1 MICMPLSSVIACA
14 AQFGAYPDSDAGDDH
29 HRGATARHPACCL
42 SGSAQVARPA
52 RKSAHPV
59 SIPYPFPVTLP
70 RHPELRRASYRSLN
84 RECAFAFC
92 HTGSRHRVAAR
103 ALQLALS
110 SATKV
115 GYSRG
120 QCGKTA
126 LSERGGLART
136 PVRAGRL
143 PEAAWQP
150 ELSCVPTNL
159 QSRFVRAWG
168 MSSRPRMPVS

>member
-14 AQFGAYPDSDAGDDH
+14 AQFGAYPDPAAGDDH
-29 HRGATARHPACCL
+29 RQDATARHPACCL
-42 SGSAQVARPA
+42 SGVAQVDRPA

-59 SIPYPFPVTLP
+59 SVSYPFPATLP

-84 RECAFAFC
+84 QEYASAFC

-120 QCGKTA
+120 QCDKTA
-126 LSERGGLART
+126 LCALDGLRT
-136 PVRAGRL
+136 PGRTGRL
-143 PEAAWQP
+143 PEAVRQP
-150 ELSCVPTNL
+150 ELSCVVANL
-159 QSRFVRAWG
+159 QSRFVTTWG